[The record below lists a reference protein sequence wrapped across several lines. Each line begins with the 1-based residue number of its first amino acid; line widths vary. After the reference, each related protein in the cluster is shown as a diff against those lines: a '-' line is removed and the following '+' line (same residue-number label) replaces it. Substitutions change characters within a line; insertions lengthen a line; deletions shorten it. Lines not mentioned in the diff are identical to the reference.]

1 MSKRGEDAW
10 QIGRRL
16 APPRFLLFLVLLV
29 AGFFAYPML
38 VASSGWAESAAL
50 AFDLAATVFLLSLI
64 PLLKECGGAVIRRH
78 ADANDA
84 NRTLVLVVTL
94 LVMVVVMA
102 AIAGELPKARDGS
115 LFAAGKLVVTL
126 LLIWLFT
133 NFVYALHYAHDFYKA
148 APAGPDGQAGGDCG
162 GIDFPGTP
170 EPAYSDFVYF
180 ALTLGMTFQ
189 TSDTDITA
197 SRIRNVALF
206 HSFTA
211 FLFNIGVIAF
221 TINALGG
228 K

>member
-1 MSKRGEDAW
+1 MSKGGAW
-10 QIGRRL
+10 QLGRRV
-16 APPRFLLFLVLLV
+16 APPRFLLFLCLLI
-29 AGFFAYPML
+29 AGFFAHRAVGAAP
-38 VASSGWAESAAL
+38 WTDSAAL
-50 AFDLAATVFLLSLI
+50 AFDLAAFIFLLSLV
-64 PLLKECGGAVIRRH
+64 PLLKERGGAVIRRH

-84 NRTLVLVVTL
+84 NRPLVLIVTALVMIVVT
-94 LVMVVVMA
+94 A
-102 AIAGELPKARDGS
+102 AIAAELPGARNGD
-115 LFAAGKLVVTL
+115 LAAVAKLVTTL

-133 NFVYALHYAHDFYKA
+133 NCVYALHYAHDFYSAK
-148 APAGPDGQAGGDCG
+148 PGGGGDSG

-170 EPAYSDFVYF
+170 EPAYSDFAYF

-189 TSDTDITA
+189 TSDTDIT
-197 SRIRNVALF
+197 SRRMRNVALF